1 VKSFDARAARA
12 MPNVVNVVQFK
23 STMREGVAVLATDT
37 WSAKK
42 ARDALKVEWDESN
55 AFQMSSD
62 AIFADYKALADT
74 PGVEARKEGNAAA
87 ALEKGRRFDA
97 TYQFPFLAHASMEPM
112 NCVVQLRA
120 EACEIWNAEQ
130 FHTGDQGVIAS
141 MLGLAP
147 EQVKI
152 NMLYSGG
159 SFGRRGNAFA
169 DYLADT
175 TAIAMA
181 DGSGRPVKMVWMRED
196 DMRGG
201 FYRPAYLHSLSAS
214 VDEDGRISAWQQR
227 IVGQSIIEGTP
238 LATPGAAFDASS
250 VEGAHNMPYE
260 IPNLQVE
267 LHTAK
272 LGVPILWWRAVGS
285 THTAYAVEAFI
296 DEIARATEQDPVE
309 LRRGLLAK
317 HPRHLAVLNLAAEKA
332 GWGTA
337 LPSGTARGVALHE
350 CFNSVVAEI
359 VEVSQQGGGF
369 KVERVVCAVD
379 CGIAVNPNI
388 VAMQMES
395 GIVYGLSAVAT
406 GLITLQDGRVKESN
420 FHDHPVLRIN
430 QMPKV
435 EVHIV
440 PSTNPPTGVG
450 EPGTPPIGP
459 AVANAIAQL
468 TGKTV
473 QVLPFSSSGVKI
485 V

>member
-1 VKSFDARAARA
+1 
-12 MPNVVNVVQFK
+12 M
-23 STMREGVAVLATDT
+23 G
-37 WSAKK
+37 
-42 ARDALKVEWDESN
+42 
-55 AFQMSSD
+55 SD
-62 AIFADYKALADT
+62 AIFAQYQALAEK

-87 ALEKGRRFDA
+87 ALEAGRRFDA
-97 TYQFPFLAHASMEPM
+97 TYQFPFLAHAAMEPM
-112 NCVVQLRA
+112 NCVVQIRA
-120 EACEIWNAEQ
+120 DGCEVWNAEQ

-141 MLGLAP
+141 MLGVAP

-159 SFGRRGNAFA
+159 SFGRRGNAFS

-214 VDEDGRISAWQQR
+214 VDKDGRISAWQQR

-238 LATPGAAFDASS
+238 LAAPGAAFDTSS

-296 DEIARATEQDPVE
+296 DEIARGTEQDPVD
-309 LRRGLLAK
+309 LRRSLLAR

-332 GWGTA
+332 GWGTE
-337 LPSGTARGVALHE
+337 LPKGTARGVALHE
-350 CFNSVVAEI
+350 SFESVVAEI
-359 VEVSQQGGGF
+359 VEVSQRGNGF
-369 KVERVVCAVD
+369 KVDRVVCVVD

-395 GIVYGLSAVAT
+395 GIVYGLAAVAT
-406 GLITLQDGRVKESN
+406 GLITLEDGRVKESN

-440 PSTNPPTGVG
+440 PSANPPTGVG

-473 QVLPFSSSGVKI
+473 QVLPFSSSGVTI